1 MTLGSPLANPQTAL
15 GANVAQSFTGS
26 GVLGGGSQFG
36 GGTLTS
42 PSDRYGEMAR
52 RGGAPLT
59 IGGLLAAAGNAM
71 AVGDPLRAAMQ
82 TALSSATGLNLGGF
96 QNIPGQY
103 AIPGNPQTLAAYN
116 AARAAAEREANAP
129 AGHQT
134 GLGDKGPMAGKGGQA
149 ANAGF

>member
-1 MTLGSPLANPQTAL
+1 MFGTFSSPYVGRPFVPGMTLGSPLANPQTAL

-42 PSDRYGEMAR
+42 PSDRYG
-52 RGGAPLT
+52 
-59 IGGLLAAAGNAM
+59 AM